1 MDTQQLQA
9 FVAIAECGSFSAAA
23 ERLHLTQPAVSKRL
37 ALLEEQLDAQVFDRI
52 GRRIR
57 LTAAGQLLLPRAKT
71 VLNEVEAGY
80 QAIAGLRGEVA
91 GALSIAT
98 SHHIGLHY
106 LPSHLRSF
114 MKAFPAVRM
123 DLHFLDSEQA
133 QAEILRGRFD
143 LALVTLPPEQQHRV
157 TSIQLWQDELRLVV
171 GPQHPLARR
180 QKLGLRELSGYPAV
194 LPESTTVTTRLI
206 QTLFKR
212 QQLPLTTAMEANHL
226 DTVKMLVGIGM
237 GWGVLPARL
246 IDRSVKVLPIRHSP
260 IRRPL
265 GVIYHEQRTLS
276 MAVLRFLA
284 QLQK

>member
-23 ERLHLTQPAVSKRL
+23 EHLHLTQPAISKRV
-37 ALLEEQLDAQVFDRI
+37 ALLEQQLDAQVFDRI

-80 QAIAGLRGEVA
+80 QAIAGLRGEA
-91 GALSIAT
+91 TGTLSVAT

-106 LPSHLRSF
+106 LPPHLRSF
-114 MKAFPAVRM
+114 MKSFPGVRM

-143 LALVTLPPEQQHRV
+143 LALVTLPPEQHRRI
-157 TSIQLWQDELRLVV
+157 TMIQLWQDELRLVA
-171 GPQHPLARR
+171 GPRHPLAGR
-180 QKLGLRELSGYPAV
+180 QKLNLRELSGHPAI
-194 LPESTTVTTRLI
+194 LPEASTVTTRLI
-206 QTLFKR
+206 QALFKW
-212 QQLPLTTAMEANHL
+212 QELPLTVAMEANHL
-226 DTVKMLVGIGM
+226 DTVKMLVSIGM

-246 IDRSVKVLPIRHSP
+246 VDASVKVLPVRHSP

-276 MAVLRFLA
+276 AAAQRFLVL
-284 QLQK
+284 LQK

>member
-23 ERLHLTQPAVSKRL
+23 ERLHLTQPAISKRV

-52 GRRIR
+52 GHRIR

-80 QAIAGLRGEVA
+80 QAIADLRGEVT
-91 GALSIAT
+91 GTLSVAT

-106 LPSHLRSF
+106 LPPHLRGF

-143 LALVTLPPEQQHRV
+143 LALVTLPSEQHRRITMV
-157 TSIQLWQDELRLVV
+157 QLWQDELRLVV
-171 GPQHPLARR
+171 GPQHPL
-180 QKLGLRELSGYPAV
+180 
-194 LPESTTVTTRLI
+194 
-206 QTLFKR
+206 
-212 QQLPLTTAMEANHL
+212 
-226 DTVKMLVGIGM
+226 
-237 GWGVLPARL
+237 
-246 IDRSVKVLPIRHSP
+246 
-260 IRRPL
+260 
-265 GVIYHEQRTLS
+265 
-276 MAVLRFLA
+276 
-284 QLQK
+284 